1 MPFSTF
7 LNIWTELSMVTP
19 MCFTDSIT
27 RPHSRSLNSPPRS
40 IVLWLYTY
48 FFWKKDKTRKFLPSQ
63 LSSVSWNLPAFPA
76 TALGRFILQ
85 ICIINT
91 IILHT
96 ARRHFSCCGHLES
109 LTVRPLKAGDL
120 NFLLGRECTTLWNQT
135 VRTHW
140 FFASFKYL
148 VYFSSPHVKKK
159 KKGKDS
165 CLIVFT
171 FKDIKMWGSVPTA
184 SQHKTS
190 RNRSQ
195 LNTSSQVC
203 LPLHF
208 TPRQTFTKASC
219 WAPGSMSKGTAY

>member
-1 MPFSTF
+1 
-7 LNIWTELSMVTP
+7 MVTP
-19 MCFTDSIT
+19 MYFPDGIT
-27 RPHSRSLNSPPRS
+27 RPRSRSLNSPPHS

-76 TALGRFILQ
+76 TALGQFTLQ

-96 ARRHFSCCGHLES
+96 ARRHFSGCGHLGS
-109 LTVRPLKAGDL
+109 LTIRPLKASDL
-120 NFLLGRECTTLWNQT
+120 NFLLGRERTTLWNQT
-135 VRTHW
+135 VWTHW

-148 VYFSSPHVKKK
+148 VYFFSSHVKKK
-159 KKGKDS
+159 KEKDS
-165 CLIVFT
+165 CLIVFP

-190 RNRSQ
+190 RNRTQ

-208 TPRQTFTKASC
+208 TPRRQPFAKASC